1 MKSIFTSYHS
11 LNCLWQSSQTK
22 LTLLILLLI
31 LMLTQISCGN
41 RYVDKK
47 GTTAVLQ
54 KYKAKKYFILH
65 DGQSDVHI
73 YSVIVDEL
81 NKKIMALVSEINAAH
96 TFYQPVGGE
105 KSHKYKKKLG
115 DPKSEIHLYT
125 SANLDI
131 TSEKIVDIPFNKI
144 DSIIVH
150 GTDTGHEILKVVG
163 ATAGV
168 LVVTTAIVA
177 ALKSSCPFVYS
188 NNGALFAFEGELY
201 PGAIRPTMEREDYF
215 QLKHLKEKESV
226 YTIKVSNELKEIQYT
241 NSLNLIEVVHP
252 ENSQVLIDQQGGI
265 HTVQNPVTPVEMKV
279 GNQLS
284 DPEILSKSDTKS
296 VYFNAI
302 YEDDEFQTLKLKF
315 NRPNNK
321 EHAKLILTLKNSY
334 WLDYTFGKFYE
345 KFGSSYNE
353 FQKKNRNQ
361 PYEKS
366 MKWMK
371 DQGIFLEIFVKQNED
386 WKLIESLNTVGPL
399 AYRDIVVPVD
409 LKGNTSESLE
419 IMLRCGFMFWEVD
432 KVAADF
438 SENLPVIKTNLAP
451 IRAVDQ
457 DGKEVSELLS
467 KRDDQYLVQPNIG
480 DQVYVIFKG
489 NYKAKEGTKTT
500 VFLENSGYYEYIRNY
515 VGTPDKLELMTFRI
529 PGAFTSFSKNNYF
542 EFIFGSQALEEL
554 ALFNV
559 SK

>member
-1 MKSIFTSYHS
+1 
-11 LNCLWQSSQTK
+11 
-22 LTLLILLLI
+22 
-31 LMLTQISCGN
+31 MLTQISCGN

-65 DGQSDVHI
+65 DGQSDVHL
-73 YSVIVDEL
+73 YSVTVDEL
-81 NKKIMALVSEINAAH
+81 NKKITARASEINAAH
-96 TFYQPVGGE
+96 TFYQAVGGE
-105 KSHKYKKKLG
+105 TSHKYKKKLG

-131 TSEKIVDIPFNKI
+131 TSEEIVDIPFNKI

-163 ATAGV
+163 VTAGV

-188 NNGALFAFEGELY
+188 NNGSLFAFEGELY
-201 PGAIRPTMEREDYF
+201 PGAIRPTMERNDYF

-226 YTIKVSNELKEIQYT
+226 YTLKVSNELKEIQYT

-252 ENSQVLIDQQGGI
+252 ENSQVLIDQQGGV
-265 HTVQNPVTPVEMKV
+265 HTVQNPVIPVEMKV

-302 YEDDEFQTLKLKF
+302 YEDNEFQTLKLKF
-315 NRPNNK
+315 NRPKNK

-467 KRDDQYLVQPNIG
+467 KKDDQYLVQPNIG
-480 DQVYVIFKG
+480 DQVYVSFKR

-515 VGTPDKLELMTFRI
+515 VGTPDKLELMTFRN

>member
-1 MKSIFTSYHS
+1 
-11 LNCLWQSSQTK
+11 
-22 LTLLILLLI
+22 
-31 LMLTQISCGN
+31 MLTQISCGN

-47 GTTAVLQ
+47 INLNKIDTTAVLQ
-54 KYKAKKYFILH
+54 KYKGKKYFILH
-65 DGQSDVHI
+65 DGQSDVHL

-81 NKKIMALVSEINAAH
+81 NKKMMARVSEIDAAH
-96 TFYQPVGGE
+96 TFYQPISG
-105 KSHKYKKKLG
+105 KTSHKYKKKLG
-115 DPKSEIHLYT
+115 DPKSEVHLYT
-125 SANLDI
+125 SNNLEI
-131 TSEKIVDIPFNKI
+131 TSDKIVDIPFDKI

-150 GTDTGHEILKVVG
+150 GSDTGHEILKVVG
-163 ATAGV
+163 ITAGA

-188 NNGALFAFEGELY
+188 NNGAFYAFEGELY
-201 PGAIRPTMEREDYF
+201 PGAIRPTMERKDYF
-215 QLKHLKEKESV
+215 QLKHLKEKESI
-226 YTIKVSNELKEIQYT
+226 YAIKVSNELKEIQYT

-252 ENSQVLIDQQGGI
+252 ENSQVLIDQQGSI
-265 HTVQNPVTPVEMKV
+265 HTVQNTVAPVEMKV
-279 GNQLS
+279 GNELS
-284 DPEILSKSDTKS
+284 DPEIVSKSDTKS

-302 YEDDEFQTLKLKF
+302 YKNNEFQTVKLKF
-315 NRPNNK
+315 NRPTNTA
-321 EHAKLILTLKNSY
+321 HAKLLLTLKNSY

-353 FQKKNRNQ
+353 FQKKNRTLPN
-361 PYEKS
+361 EKS
-366 MKWMK
+366 LKWMK
-371 DQGIFLEIFVKQNED
+371 DQGVLLEIFVKKNGS

-438 SENLPVIKTNLAP
+438 SENLPLIKTNLTP
-451 IRAVDQ
+451 ISAVDQ
-457 DGKEVSELLS
+457 DGKEVSELLT
-467 KRDDQYLVQPNIG
+467 KMDDQYLVQPNIG
-480 DQVYVIFKG
+480 DQVYVSFKR
-489 NYKAKEGTKTT
+489 NSKAKEGTKTT

-515 VGTPDKLELMTFRI
+515 SGKPDKLELMTFRN
-529 PGAFTSFSKNNYF
+529 PGVFTRFSKDNYF

-554 ALFNV
+554 ASFDV

>member
-1 MKSIFTSYHS
+1 
-11 LNCLWQSSQTK
+11 
-22 LTLLILLLI
+22 
-31 LMLTQISCGN
+31 MLTQISCGN

-47 GTTAVLQ
+47 IDLSKIDTTAVLQ
-54 KYKAKKYFILH
+54 KYQTKKYFILH
-65 DGQSDVHI
+65 DGQSDLHL
-73 YSVIVDEL
+73 YSVIIDEL
-81 NKKIMALVSEINAAH
+81 NKKMKARVSEISAAH

-105 KSHKYKKKLG
+105 TSHKYKKKLG
-115 DPKSEIHLYT
+115 DPKSEIHLFT

-131 TSEKIVDIPFNKI
+131 TSDKIIDIPFDKI

-163 ATAGV
+163 ITAGV

-188 NNGALFAFEGELY
+188 NNGAFYAFEGELY
-201 PGAIRPTMEREDYF
+201 PGAIRPTMERKDYF
-215 QLKHLKEKESV
+215 QLKHLKEKDGI
-226 YTIKVSNELKEIQYT
+226 YNIKVSNELKEIQYT
-241 NSLNLIEVVHP
+241 HSLNLIEVVHP
-252 ENSQVLIDQQGGI
+252 DNIQVLIDQQGSM
-265 HTVQNPVTPVEMKV
+265 HTVMDPVAPVEMKI
-279 GNQLS
+279 GNTLS
-284 DPEILSKSDTKS
+284 DPEIVSKSDTKS

-302 YEDDEFQTLKLKF
+302 YENNEFQTLKLKF
-315 NRPNNK
+315 NRPKNK
-321 EHAKLILTLKNSY
+321 ERAKLVLTLKNSY

-353 FQKKNRNQ
+353 FQKKNRNL
-361 PYEKS
+361 PNEES
-366 MKWMK
+366 IKWMK
-371 DQGIFLEIFVKQNED
+371 DQGVLLEIFVKQKGD

-438 SENLPVIKTNLAP
+438 SENLPLIKTKLAP
-451 IRAVDQ
+451 ISAVDQ

-467 KRDDQYLVQPNIG
+467 KNDDQYLVQPNIG
-480 DQVYVIFKG
+480 DQVYVSFKSY
-489 NYKAKEGTKTT
+489 NKAKEGTKTT

-515 VGTPDKLELMTFRI
+515 SGKPDKLELMTFRN
-529 PGAFTSFSKNNYF
+529 PGVFTSFSKDNYF

-554 ALFNV
+554 ALYDV